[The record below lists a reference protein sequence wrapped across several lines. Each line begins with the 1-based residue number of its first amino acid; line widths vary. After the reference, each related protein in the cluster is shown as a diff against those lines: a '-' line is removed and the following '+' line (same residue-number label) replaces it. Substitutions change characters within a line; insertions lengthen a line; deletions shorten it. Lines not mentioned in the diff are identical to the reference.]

1 MKHRFLTRIVI
12 CLAFFAITISASKGG
27 AVVDPKLLLV
37 KAMTLAT
44 VSHTIAAGTPT
55 YSLDLR
61 LDTGG
66 QPISGLQFYVIATP
80 ASLLSFGP
88 TPLTTLGDP
97 FTANDVFS
105 APAPGAAVNQNGS
118 TTVLFK
124 ASAGDYPAFA
134 NNAIVRFTFNTSQLD
149 LGTYVFTPIGQE
161 LTNANGTV
169 TRFAPPQTFS
179 LTVVVPEPASVM
191 LIALGG
197 CSLFHRRRR

>member
-66 QPISGLQFYVIATP
+66 QPISGLQFYIIATP

-88 TPLTTLGDP
+88 TPLTPLGDP

-105 APAPGAAVNQNGS
+105 
-118 TTVLFK
+118 
-124 ASAGDYPAFA
+124 AFA
-134 NNAIVRFTFNTSQLD
+134 NNAIVRFTFNTSQLG
-149 LGTYVFTPIGQE
+149 LGTYVFIPVGQE
-161 LTNANGTV
+161 LTNATSTV
-169 TRFAPPQTFS
+169 TQFAPSQTFS
-179 LTVVVPEPASVM
+179 LTVVVPEPGSVV
-191 LIALGG
+191 
-197 CSLFHRRRR
+197 

>member
-37 KAMTLAT
+37 KAVTLAT

-66 QPISGLQFYVIATP
+66 QPISGLQFYVLATP
-80 ASLLSFGP
+80 ANLLSFGA

-124 ASAGDYPAFA
+124 LSPGGYPAFA
-134 NNAIVRFTFNTSQLD
+134 NNAIVRFTLNTSL
-149 LGTYVFTPIGQE
+149 LGAGTYVFTPVGQE

-169 TRFAPPQTFS
+169 TQFAPPQTFS
-179 LTVVVPEPASVM
+179 LNVVPEPASVV

-197 CSLFHRRRR
+197 CSLLSRRRR